1 MYNYAVKEVKTIK
14 LVTLEWRHFENAKK
28 RDFHKN
34 SHFEMAVS
42 PKLRNQ
48 MQFSYQHFK
57 GLQKTFRIPVGE
69 SIYLQISIFG
79 VFLSATLLT
88 TSCCA

>member
-1 MYNYAVKEVKTIK
+1 MRF
-14 LVTLEWRHFENAKK
+14 EWRHFENAKK
-28 RDFHKN
+28 RDFRKN

-48 MQFSYQHFK
+48 MQFSDRHFK
-57 GLQKTFRIPVGE
+57 GLQKTFQIPVGK

-79 VFLSATLLT
+79 VFLSATRF
-88 TSCCA
+88 